1 MLKAAI
7 VTGHSR
13 GLGAALAA
21 ALVRARYRVLGLARS
36 TGVSGS
42 LSAAEGQPDGIR
54 QVALDLA
61 DAAAVSAWLACA
73 DLADFIARA
82 DEIWLINNAGTVA
95 PSALCGH
102 QGAAQ
107 IARAVQLNVTA
118 PMQLADALLR
128 LRPAQAAVNIVH
140 ISSGAGRRAVP
151 GWSVYGATKAALD
164 WHAQVLAAEQ
174 HPQLR
179 VVSLAP
185 GVVDTDMQ
193 ASIRASDGAVFPLQQ
208 QFVDLQQHGGLVSA
222 EDTAEKIVAWM
233 HSAGFGQDVLADV
246 RTVCL

>member
-1 MLKAAI
+1 MLKVAI

-21 ALVRARYRVLGLARS
+21 ALVQAQYRVLGLARS
-36 TGVSGS
+36 VEVSGK
-42 LSAAEGQPDGIR
+42 LTDIR

-61 DAAAVSAWLACA
+61 DADAVSAWLAGA
-73 DLADFIARA
+73 DLADFVAAA
-82 DEIWLINNAGTVA
+82 DEIWLFNNAGTVV
-95 PSALCGH
+95 PNALCGH

-128 LRPAQAAVNIVH
+128 LRPARAAVNIVH
-140 ISSGAGRRAVP
+140 ISSGAGRRAML

-164 WHAQVLAAEQ
+164 LHAQVLAAEQ
-174 HPQLR
+174 HAQVR

-185 GVVDTDMQ
+185 GVVDTQVQ
-193 ASIRASDGAVFPLQQ
+193 AAIRGSDEAVFPLRQ

-222 EDTAEKIVAWM
+222 EDTANKIVAWM
-233 HSAGFGQDVLADV
+233 HSAGFGQDVVADI
-246 RTVCL
+246 RTVRL